1 MFVFSLVTIDMTC
14 NMSFVWLSK
23 MFVKWCG
30 SCCRTVGCIK
40 WIKRFSLIHIL
51 NQEQGRASIRAGDLT
66 TNYSFF
72 WFGRDFKPCGSHSA
86 SKYRPSGML
95 GNKSHPQ
102 ASGSL
107 IHFLVCC
114 YIPTLVF
121 CWNIEASPL
130 NSISHLLLPQEMG
143 FCVHWHYWPKS
154 LKPVPQLQ
162 ALTLAS
168 AGSFE
173 PSGTVCLSKKN

>member
-1 MFVFSLVTIDMTC
+1 MTFENVC
-14 NMSFVWLSK
+14 KMVWLLLQNSWLHQ
-23 MFVKWCG
+23 V
-30 SCCRTVGCIK
+30 
-40 WIKRFSLIHIL
+40 
-51 NQEQGRASIRAGDLT
+51 NQAVFPHSYFKSRAGPCFNQSWWFDNQLF
-66 TNYSFF
+66 FF

>member
-1 MFVFSLVTIDMTC
+1 M
-14 NMSFVWLSK
+14 VWLLLQNSWLHQ
-23 MFVKWCG
+23 V
-30 SCCRTVGCIK
+30 
-40 WIKRFSLIHIL
+40 
-51 NQEQGRASIRAGDLT
+51 NQAVFPHSYFKSRAGPCFNQSWWFDNQLFF
-66 TNYSFF
+66 FF

>member
-1 MFVFSLVTIDMTC
+1 M
-14 NMSFVWLSK
+14 VWLLLQNSWLHQ
-23 MFVKWCG
+23 V
-30 SCCRTVGCIK
+30 
-40 WIKRFSLIHIL
+40 
-51 NQEQGRASIRAGDLT
+51 NQAVFPHSYFKSRAGPCFNQSWWFDNQLF
-66 TNYSFF
+66 FF